1 MLTLTDVKTALR
13 IDSDVDNVLLN
24 RYMQSAESYMR
35 GAIDDYD
42 ELRAESAET
51 EQNSF
56 NAKADIVELAIVT
69 ELYEHRVSSDKSSD
83 KQAPF
88 TPIIGRMLTQLQYT
102 ARKVSKDG

>member
-13 IDSDVDNVLLN
+13 IDSDVDNVLLS

-69 ELYEHRVSSDKSSD
+69 ELYEHRVASDR
-83 KQAPF
+83 QAPF
-88 TPIIGRMLTQLQYT
+88 TPIISRMLTQLQYT
-102 ARKVSKDG
+102 ARKVSNNG

>member
-69 ELYEHRVSSDKSSD
+69 ELYEHRVSGSD

-88 TPIIGRMLTQLQYT
+88 TPIISRMLTQLQYT
-102 ARKVSKDG
+102 ARKVLKDG